1 MARVSSILDY
11 GYGRNTWKQG
21 RSQVEGLGG
30 LRQRDIV
37 FRGAKH
43 CYLNARQDDEA
54 WRLHGQP
61 ASRGGWSPPAPL
73 LAPPLVEPTVK
84 GGVGF
89 LTLGER
95 ETQEIVEPFEI

>member
-54 WRLHGQP
+54 WRLHGYL
-61 ASRGGWSPPAPL
+61 ARRAEGG
-73 LAPPLVEPTVK
+73 LA
-84 GGVGF
+84 
-89 LTLGER
+89 
-95 ETQEIVEPFEI
+95 

>member
-37 FRGAKH
+37 FRSLNYLCYKLFLALIGEKSKLLNPIAKQRH
-43 CYLNARQDDEA
+43 KKNEQVQTTILN
-54 WRLHGQP
+54 
-61 ASRGGWSPPAPL
+61 
-73 LAPPLVEPTVK
+73 PTEQHIK
-84 GGVGF
+84 
-89 LTLGER
+89 LD
-95 ETQEIVEPFEI
+95 